1 MTTARSPRVEPGRDQ
16 RLRPSDE
23 RALLAHAARTNRRIA
38 VLALLGAV
46 VALGLV
52 AWRFV
57 LPGDAG
63 CQSAAWAASPAIE
76 ELPPGWSVSS
86 SQYDVSRKTMT
97 LLGPL
102 PSDSTTNQA
111 VLYATVTCYPQGAAE
126 SVSRSADAAAAAGQ
140 TVTSRSDL
148 GDQGFLATDASG
160 AIFLQFR
167 HADVVV
173 YIAASGDATSDE
185 VDAVASAFDRAMG
198 GDGAAVAIG
207 TPDTGAP
214 SPSADQPSADA
225 SAAPI
230 PTESPAAPELEAAM
244 PTQVGDITLTVES
257 ALGTDILGDD
267 QGSRAIIA
275 ALRADGKTPDD
286 LRVAQA
292 YDATGQADLR
302 ILGVSVT
309 GMSLDSIKALV
320 ISSWLAATGPGV
332 STDTVTLGGHEFT
345 RIDYGDGGSVDY
357 LLAEGDHVLL
367 IETADATLAEQAAAA
382 LP

>member
-1 MTTARSPRVEPGRDQ
+1 MTTSRPPRGQPGHDP

-23 RALLAHAARTNRRIA
+23 RALLARAARTNRRIA
-38 VLALLGAV
+38 VIALVGAL

-52 AWRFV
+52 TWRFV
-57 LPGDAG
+57 LPADAG
-63 CQSAAWAASPAIE
+63 CQSTAWAASPAIE
-76 ELPPGWSVSS
+76 ELPLGWTVSS